1 MGTNGHSELR
11 PHKDSL
17 GTMDFKFLP
26 QAPEVQAL
34 LDVCQSIVATQN
46 LQPHKKYELIEAMNH
61 FRYAGGRS
69 LLSVQDFP
77 GLSLR
82 DFSLEERQMA
92 LALMLKDPR
101 VTPEAAVRKIV
112 ETREKLDSEDYADTL
127 PGELA

>member
-1 MGTNGHSELR
+1 MSIQ
-11 PHKDSL
+11 
-17 GTMDFKFLP
+17 FLP

-34 LDVCQSIVATQN
+34 LDVCQSILATQN

-69 LLSVQDFP
+69 LMTVSDFP
-77 GLSLR
+77 GLTLK

-92 LALMLKDPR
+92 LTLLLKDPKL
-101 VTPEAAVRKIV
+101 TPEAAARKIMD
-112 ETREKLDSEDYADTL
+112 TRQKHDSEDYADTL